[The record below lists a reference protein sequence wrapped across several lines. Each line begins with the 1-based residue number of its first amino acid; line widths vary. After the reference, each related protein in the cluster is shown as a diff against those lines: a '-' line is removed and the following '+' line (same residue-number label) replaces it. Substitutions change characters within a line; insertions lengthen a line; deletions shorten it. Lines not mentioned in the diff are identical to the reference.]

1 MPLRSSCDES
11 PQQSS
16 SQPSSS
22 SEPSSQLRG
31 QRQKRDKRGR
41 GWSKRLQRPVDLSR
55 ATVARDPKRQSPLQ
69 DPRLGPGRYPGDGRG
84 RSSTPARRS
93 EQGDLEEQPRDHLRR
108 AGNLEGGEPVA
119 EKFGRAKK
127 RGETSPPRRGEK
139 IFEQLEEEP
148 LPQEYPARMLGRGE
162 EVVGRVGKELA
173 RIQEVS
179 VDTHRGQGGWQ
190 QLLEAADRGEKDGL
204 AEGAVEGDS
213 RGGGNEEAG
222 ELERRQIDDRDGEI
236 LEISLPLR
244 S

>member
-1 MPLRSSCDES
+1 MPLRSSRDES
-11 PQQSS
+11 PQSS
-16 SQPSSS
+16 SQPSS

-31 QRQKRDKRGR
+31 QLRQKRDKRGR
-41 GWSKRLQRPVDLSR
+41 GDRRSKRLQRPDLSR
-55 ATVARDPKRQSPLQ
+55 ATIGRDPKRQSSLQ
-69 DPRLGPGRYPGDGRG
+69 DPRLGSGRYPGDGRD
-84 RSSTPARRS
+84 RSSTPARRR

-108 AGNLEGGEPVA
+108 AGNVEGGEPVA

-127 RGETSPPRRGEK
+127 RGETPPRRGEK

-148 LPQEYPARMLGRGE
+148 LSQEYTARMLGRGE
-162 EVVGRVGKELA
+162 EVVGRVKKELA

-179 VDTHRGQGGWQ
+179 VDTHREQRGWQ
-190 QLLEAADRGEKDGL
+190 QLVEAADRGEKDDL

-213 RGGGNEEAG
+213 RGGGNEEKG